1 MPKKKKPNPY
11 SERERQLVA
20 QEAAR
25 IIVNQGVRDYHAAK
39 IKAADRLGFN
49 KRGSLPGNGEIELA
63 VAEHHQLFGGDAH
76 SDFLRSLRTAA
87 MSVMQTL
94 AMFSPRLVG
103 PVLSGTADH
112 NSAINLHLFADNAEA
127 VGLQLSGSGLTFRT
141 FERRLKF
148 RRNES
153 QAFAGFEFHFAEAT
167 IQATVFPVDGIR
179 QAPLSPIDARPMQR
193 ADARAVAALLEL
205 SAS

>member
-49 KRGSLPGNGEIELA
+49 KRGSLPGNGEIEQA
-63 VAEHHQLFGGDAH
+63 VAQHHQLFGGDSH
-76 SDFLRSLRTAA
+76 SDFLRSMRAA
-87 MSVMQTL
+87 ALS
-94 AMFSPRLVG
+94 AMESLVTFSPRLVG

-112 NSAINLHLFADNAEA
+112 NSAINLHLFADSPEA
-127 VGLQLSGSGLTFRT
+127 VGLRLTDMGLAYRT

-193 ADARAVAALLEL
+193 ADVRAVELLLE
-205 SAS
+205 SQA